1 MGSDLLD
8 ASGIQ
13 AIFLKMPFQK
23 PRCHLS
29 APSSGTSQMTLRARK
44 TVALHS
50 LVESSGTSPV
60 RESGDKA
67 TRTFTSN
74 EMEILSAS
82 EYSSDEDAGAVRDK
96 TDISFARVDD
106 LDTSL
111 SDIEQLEGPSVDK
124 EQKYLVFRS
133 CLKSLLKLARC
144 LNAIRLS
151 YHVRKFF

>member
-82 EYSSDEDAGAVRDK
+82 EYSSDEDAGAVRR
-96 TDISFARVDD
+96 TY
-106 LDTSL
+106 LSL
-111 SDIEQLEGPSVDK
+111 ESMTLT
-124 EQKYLVFRS
+124 LVFLTLNNLKVQALTRS
-133 CLKSLLKLARC
+133 K
-144 LNAIRLS
+144 NI
-151 YHVRKFF
+151 